1 MSRKSKR
8 ELERAF
14 ESLSEAT
21 GGSLTEMVSG
31 MGLWFGDAPELT
43 DYLATRGFVVE
54 RKIRTHDNGHQD
66 VVLYP
71 TPGAMDIF
79 NELTWHSPGP
89 TAPNDAIRI
98 EWSDDALEAALD
110 AAEHPVEHNTVEL
123 PADPVTVTEGDGW
136 RAVAARELVAENMVD
151 RRSRAE
157 QQGLKILGNAPPVS
171 DREKHDLV
179 ELDAEP
185 VAYSKR
191 SNTLSKV

>member
-8 ELERAF
+8 ELERAV
-14 ESLSEAT
+14 ESLSEAS
-21 GGSLTEMVSG
+21 GGSRTEIVSG
-31 MGLWFGDAPELT
+31 MGLWFEDEPALT
-43 DYLATRGFVVE
+43 EYLASRGFVVE
-54 RKIRTHDNGHQD
+54 RKVRTHDNGHQD

-71 TPGAMDIF
+71 TPDAMDVL
-79 NELTWHSPGP
+79 NSLTWHRAGP

-110 AAEHPVEHNTVEL
+110 AAEYPVEHNTVEL
-123 PADPVTVTEGDGW
+123 PADPVTVTQGDGW
-136 RAVAARELVAENMVD
+136 RAVAERELVAGNMVD
-151 RRSRAE
+151 HRSRAE
-157 QQGLKILGNAPPVS
+157 RQGLKILGNAPPVS

-191 SNTLSKV
+191 TSVESG